1 MIKVLPIIWNTYAQF
16 SFPELNFK
24 LAFDYKIIEFEISI
38 FFTYKIFKIWMFKE
52 FKLTVRDSYNF
63 ESTETKKFSR
73 KMKAVE
79 DSAYILT

>member
-1 MIKVLPIIWNTYAQF
+1 
-16 SFPELNFK
+16 
-24 LAFDYKIIEFEISI
+24 
-38 FFTYKIFKIWMFKE
+38 MFKK

-79 DSAYILT
+79 DSAYIFDIACP